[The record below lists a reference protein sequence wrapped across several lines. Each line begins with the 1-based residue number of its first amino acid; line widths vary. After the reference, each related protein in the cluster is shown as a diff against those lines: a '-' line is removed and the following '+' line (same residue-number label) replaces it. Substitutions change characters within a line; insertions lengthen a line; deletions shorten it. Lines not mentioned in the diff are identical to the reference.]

1 MADFQLNIIGTLGLL
16 LGVCLAAGVFADL
29 LHLPKVTAYLLV
41 GLLVGPSL
49 LDWVPHDHVPDLG
62 PLLKLAM
69 ALVLFNLGCD
79 FTFSKVRRIAKH
91 CLAIS
96 AAEILATFAVV
107 TVGLMLFGASPSMSI
122 LLGALAVATAPATTI
137 LVLKEFRSEGPVTD
151 STAFLVAMNNLAC
164 ILMFEFGFLAV
175 QMFRGDGETSFVF
188 EASSVLRDVLG
199 SVILGVI
206 GGLTISYGCGFLN
219 TKRWLVL
226 LVATVTFLLG
236 VDESLNVPYMLTFLV
251 MGVTVANTSDTKSQI
266 VDELNHIS
274 GLLAVLFFAVHG
286 TELDASAFLAAG
298 ILGGVYIVLRM
309 VGKYFG
315 VFFAAKWTRQSA
327 EVRNWLGGCLF
338 AQAGAA
344 IALSTI
350 AVQRDPKL
358 GEPIQVIIL
367 GSVVLF
373 EIIGPLFI
381 RKSLIETGEVPLAQA
396 IHHSTR
402 TPKEQIRAV
411 GDRFRSA
418 IRSADPSRDV
428 AGSLPSRV
436 KVSDLIRK
444 TKGIHQSAS
453 FDDVIDHIEHSHDNT
468 YPVIDDKQQVVG
480 LIRYPLLSDVMFD
493 HHASSLVRAE
503 DLISESDARLYPDDP
518 ASRAF
523 ELFQDETD
531 DCIPVVTRSNPM
543 ELLGVVRRS
552 DVMHALIT
560 HRRKQR

>member
-1 MADFQLNIIGTLGLL
+1 
-16 LGVCLAAGVFADL
+16 
-29 LHLPKVTAYLLV
+29 
-41 GLLVGPSL
+41 
-49 LDWVPHDHVPDLG
+49 
-62 PLLKLAM
+62 
-69 ALVLFNLGCD
+69 
-79 FTFSKVRRIAKH
+79 
-91 CLAIS
+91 
-96 AAEILATFAVV
+96 
-107 TVGLMLFGASPSMSI
+107 
-122 LLGALAVATAPATTI
+122 
-137 LVLKEFRSEGPVTD
+137 
-151 STAFLVAMNNLAC
+151 LVALNNLAC
-164 ILMFEFGFLAV
+164 ILMFEFGFLIV
-175 QMFRGDGETSFVF
+175 QTVQGKSETSFAF
-188 EASSVLRDVLG
+188 EASLVLRDVLG
-199 SVILGVI
+199 SVVLGVI

-251 MGVTVANTSDTKSQI
+251 MGVTVANTSDYKSQI

-286 TELDASAFLAAG
+286 TELDAKAFVAAG
-298 ILGGVYIVLRM
+298 VLGAIYIVLRM
-309 VGKYFG
+309 IGKYAG
-315 VFFAAKWTRQSA
+315 VYFAAKWTRQSA

-350 AVQRDPKL
+350 AVERDPEL
-358 GEPIQVIIL
+358 GTPILAIIL

-396 IHHSTR
+396 IHHHTK
-402 TPKEQIRAV
+402 TPLQQVRAV

-418 IRSADPSRDV
+418 VRTPDTTGSAV
-428 AGSLPSRV
+428 SRV

-444 TKGIHQSAS
+444 TKGIHQSAK
-453 FDDVIDHIEHSHDNT
+453 FDDVIDHIEHSVDNT
-468 YPVIDDKQQVVG
+468 YPVVDDKMGVVG
-480 LIRYPLLSDVMFD
+480 VIRYPLLSDVMFD
-493 HHASSLVRAE
+493 HSASSLVRAE
-503 DLISESDARLYPDDP
+503 DLISQSDTVLHPDDP

-523 ELFQDETD
+523 EMFQAETD
-531 DCIPVVTRSNPM
+531 DCIPVVTRSESM

-560 HRRKQR
+560 QRRKQK